1 MLNNYTSNYIKIKN
15 TYNQINPER
24 IQNPSY
30 QNKQRASSTNID
42 KMKSQVKVLP
52 YNSTIKKTNNHVLKS
67 ISVNKQIQYQK
78 KNLSKN
84 NIKNA
89 DNAFFSPY
97 NGILGFKSNYNKIN
111 NNDNNKIS
119 KSYINVTNNTNPKNE
134 RASQINN
141 YSNNKLRRKMILS
154 VDINNKQNGKNIS
167 QNDLNNNIKYITE
180 IQSDKNN
187 LENNPSNPMS
197 NGAKN
202 NNEKKTNI
210 KNNITTKQKSISV
223 NHITKNWSQNNLMK
237 SPDKK
242 YASNILTK
250 YIEISDKKERN
261 SKNSNNNNMSKTTN
275 INLNIKQSLKILEQQ
290 NDSNN
295 LILQGNYKS
304 NLTTGNNDKKYI
316 KPNLKNSNASYY
328 KINQNKNNKYNI
340 YENNNAYKIMKDI
353 VEIQTDMEKKL
364 KNNVTNSKSKKYNT
378 LKNTF
383 ETLLKYLG
391 NSIFKSNNVIVNILL
406 EKLLIGY
413 HEVVSAFS
421 AENKKLK
428 QINYNLNE
436 QYEKMSKDLFNSNKI
451 IKEKQKQLENL
462 QRKINSLEKGINKKN
477 IIQNQKI
484 NNIKQINLNI
494 GEKDIKNSDQNIK
507 IFELNKKNVE
517 DLDAL
522 YFYDKIK
529 DNKKR
534 AVSIPK
540 IVIKQ
545 REEEPNEEEEEE
557 DEYEEMNQTVI
568 CSNICGIFVGLGDIK
583 FTSQTFIKIRDAFII

>member
-1 MLNNYTSNYIKIKN
+1 MFNYSTNNIPNMQNKKS
-15 TYNQINPER
+15 YNQISIEKITNLVN
-24 IQNPSY
+24 QS
-30 QNKQRASSTNID
+30 KQRASSINHLT
-42 KMKSQVKVLP
+42 KAKQKSKIT
-52 YNSTIKKTNNHVLKS
+52 SSKLKA
-67 ISVNKQIQYQK
+67 ISVNKQIQYKK
-78 KNLSKN
+78 KNYIN
-84 NIKNA
+84 N
-89 DNAFFSPY
+89 DNLFFPSY
-97 NGILGFKSNYNKIN
+97 NGISSLKAQYNINYNKNTN
-111 NNDNNKIS
+111 NNYNTN
-119 KSYINVTNNTNPKNE
+119 NNTNPKKDK
-134 RASQINN
+134 SYGKSGVNN

-154 VDINNKQNGKNIS
+154 VDINNKLNGKNIS
-167 QNDLNNNIKYITE
+167 QNDLNNNIKYITDV
-180 IQSDKNN
+180 QSDNNN

-202 NNEKKTNI
+202 NEKKTNT
-210 KNNITTKQKSISV
+210 KNNISKMQKSISV
-223 NHITKNWSQNNLMK
+223 NNITKNWSQNNLMK

-261 SKNSNNNNMSKTTN
+261 SKNNNNNMSKTTN
-275 INLNIKQSLKILEQQ
+275 ININIKQSLKALEQQ
-290 NDSNN
+290 NNSNN
-295 LILQGNYKS
+295 LILKGNYQS
-304 NLTTGNNDKKYI
+304 NLTTGNNEKKYI

-328 KINQNKNNKYNI
+328 KINHNQNSKYNI

-451 IKEKQKQLENL
+451 IKEKQKQIENL
-462 QRKINSLEKGINKKN
+462 QRKISSLEKGINKKN

-494 GEKDIKNSDQNIK
+494 GENDIKKNDQNLK
-507 IFELNKKNVE
+507 IFELNKKNVG

-540 IVIKQ
+540 IIIKQ
-545 REEEPNEEEEEE
+545 KEEEQNEEEEEE
-557 DEYEEMNQTVI
+557 DENDEMNQTVI

>member
-1 MLNNYTSNYIKIKN
+1 MLNNYTSNYIQIKK
-15 TYNQINPER
+15 TYNQINPEK

-42 KMKSQVKVLP
+42 KMKSQAKVLP
-52 YNSTIKKTNNHVLKS
+52 YNSTIKKTNNQALKS

-84 NIKNA
+84 NIKNTE
-89 DNAFFSPY
+89 NVIFTPY
-97 NGILGFKSNYNKIN
+97 NGILGFKSNYNN
-111 NNDNNKIS
+111 NANNNKIS
-119 KSYINVTNNTNPKNE
+119 KCYINVNNNTNPKNE

-154 VDINNKQNGKNIS
+154 VDINNKLNGKNIS
-167 QNDLNNNIKYITE
+167 QNDLNNNIKYITDV
-180 IQSDKNN
+180 QSDNNN

-202 NNEKKTNI
+202 NEKKTNT
-210 KNNITTKQKSISV
+210 KNNISKMQKSISV
-223 NHITKNWSQNNLMK
+223 NNITKNWSQNNLMK

-261 SKNSNNNNMSKTTN
+261 SKNNNNNMSKTTN
-275 INLNIKQSLKILEQQ
+275 ININIKQSLKALEQQ
-290 NDSNN
+290 NNSNN
-295 LILQGNYKS
+295 LILKGNYQS
-304 NLTTGNNDKKYI
+304 NLTTGNNEKKYI

-328 KINQNKNNKYNI
+328 KINHNQNSKYNI

-451 IKEKQKQLENL
+451 IKEKQKQIENL
-462 QRKINSLEKGINKKN
+462 QRKISSLEKGINKKN

-494 GEKDIKNSDQNIK
+494 GENDIKKNDQNLK
-507 IFELNKKNVE
+507 IFELNKKNIG

-540 IVIKQ
+540 IIIKQ
-545 REEEPNEEEEEE
+545 KEEEQNEEEEEE
-557 DEYEEMNQTVI
+557 DEYENDEMNQTVI

>member
-1 MLNNYTSNYIKIKN
+1 MLNNYTSNYIQIKK
-15 TYNQINPER
+15 TYNQINPEK

-42 KMKSQVKVLP
+42 KMKSQAKVLP
-52 YNSTIKKTNNHVLKS
+52 YNSTIKKTNNQVLKS

-84 NIKNA
+84 NIKNTE
-89 DNAFFSPY
+89 NVIFTPY
-97 NGILGFKSNYNKIN
+97 NGILGFKSNYNN
-111 NNDNNKIS
+111 NANNNKIS
-119 KSYINVTNNTNPKNE
+119 KCYINVNNNTNPKNE

-141 YSNNKLRRKMILS
+141 
-154 VDINNKQNGKNIS
+154 
-167 QNDLNNNIKYITE
+167 
-180 IQSDKNN
+180 
-187 LENNPSNPMS
+187 PSNPMS

-202 NNEKKTNI
+202 NEKKTNT
-210 KNNITTKQKSISV
+210 KNNISKMQKSISV
-223 NHITKNWSQNNLMK
+223 NNITKNWSQNNLMK

-261 SKNSNNNNMSKTTN
+261 SKNNNNNMSKTTN
-275 INLNIKQSLKILEQQ
+275 ININIKQSLKALEQQ
-290 NDSNN
+290 NNSNN
-295 LILQGNYKS
+295 LILKGNYQS
-304 NLTTGNNDKKYI
+304 NLTTGNNEKKYI

-328 KINQNKNNKYNI
+328 KINHNQNSKYNI

-451 IKEKQKQLENL
+451 IKEKQKQIENL
-462 QRKINSLEKGINKKN
+462 QRKISSLEKGINKKN

-494 GEKDIKNSDQNIK
+494 GEKDIKKNDQNLK
-507 IFELNKKNVE
+507 IFELNKKNVG

-540 IVIKQ
+540 IIIKQ
-545 REEEPNEEEEEE
+545 KEEEQNEEEEEE
-557 DEYEEMNQTVI
+557 DEYENDEMNQTVI